1 MRALMNLIAV
11 TCLGALVVGCSTSP
25 KTTAAKEDLQGGA
38 QRAIDR
44 MAAADPDLR
53 GVIDRSHGY
62 AVFPKVG
69 KGGVIV
75 GGAYGRGVVYEQGN
89 MIGYAD
95 LTQASVGA
103 QLGGQTYS
111 ELIVFQTADALNRFR
126 NNQLEFAATA
136 SAVIL
141 KQGAAKAAE
150 FKDGVAIFVQPR
162 AGAMAE
168 ASVGGQKFTF
178 VTDTNAAAA
187 GTGATTRSS
196 TTTQPTD

>member
-1 MRALMNLIAV
+1 MRNVMFMLAAMCVAALI
-11 TCLGALVVGCSTSP
+11 VGCQTTP
-25 KTTAAKEDLQGGA
+25 KSEEGKENLQEGA
-38 QRAIDR
+38 DRAVDR
-44 MAAADPDLR
+44 MTAADPSLSDVL
-53 GVIDRSHGY
+53 GKAYGS

-75 GGAYGRGVVYEQGN
+75 GGAYGRGVVHEQGM

-111 ELIVFQTADALNRFR
+111 EIIAFENKAALDRFR
-126 NNQLEFAATA
+126 QYKLEFSANV
-136 SAVIL
+136 SAVIV
-141 KQGAAKAAE
+141 KSGAAKAAK
-150 FKDGVAIFVQPR
+150 FNDGVAVFVQPR

-178 VTDTNAAAA
+178 VASE
-187 GTGATTRSS
+187 GATTR
-196 TTTQPTD
+196 PAM